1 MSPKP
6 TDNIRQACLQQLES
20 DLFLGAKSLPFD
32 KENIPRPAA
41 STDASSNSPKTA
53 AEPGDS
59 YSQSPPASNA
69 LLMPEAIQ
77 PNAMTA
83 EQKRQALAALEGE
96 VKNCQKCPLS
106 KTRTNVVFGQGN
118 PSAELVFVGEAPG
131 YYEDQQGLPFVGRA
145 GKLLDDILTRGMGL
159 SRDDVYICNVLKC
172 RPPENRDPGSDEMVC
187 CLPFLERQLE
197 IIAPK
202 VICCLGR
209 IAAQCLLNTKAPM
222 KELRGHW
229 HSYRG
234 IKTMVT
240 YHTAYLLRNPAD
252 KKKSWMDIQQVM
264 AELGL
269 NRPK

>member
-1 MSPKP
+1 MS
-6 TDNIRQACLQQLES
+6 NIRQACIQQLES

-32 KENIPRPAA
+32 RDNIPRPVA
-41 STDASSNSPKTA
+41 SADASSNSSRAA

-59 YSQSPPASNA
+59 YSQSPSLSSS
-69 LLMPEAIQ
+69 LLIQEAIQ

-83 EQKRQALAALEGE
+83 EQKCQALQALEEE

-106 KTRTNVVFGQGN
+106 RTRTNVVFGQGN
-118 PSAELVFVGEAPG
+118 PNAELVFVCEAPG

-145 GKLLDDILTRGMGL
+145 GKLLDDILTKGMGL
-159 SRDDVYICNVLKC
+159 SRNDVYICNVLKC

-269 NRPK
+269 KRPK

>member
-1 MSPKP
+1 MCPRP
-6 TDNIRQACLQQLES
+6 ARNLRQACIQQLES
-20 DLFLGAKSLPFD
+20 DLFLGAKALPLD
-32 KENIPRPAA
+32 RDNVPSPAA
-41 STDASSNSPKTA
+41 PLLQEATAIRSDA
-53 AEPGDS
+53 
-59 YSQSPPASNA
+59 
-69 LLMPEAIQ
+69 L
-77 PNAMTA
+77 TA
-83 EQKRQALAALEGE
+83 EQKRQALDALEAE
-96 VKNCQKCPLS
+96 VKNCQKCPLA

-145 GKLLDDILTRGMGL
+145 GKLLDDILTKGMGL
-159 SRDDVYICNVLKC
+159 NRNDVYICNVLKC
-172 RPPENRDPGSDEMVC
+172 RPPQNRDPGSSEMVC
-187 CLPFLERQLE
+187 CQPYLERQLE

-209 IAAQCLLNTKAPM
+209 IASQCLLETKAPM

-229 HSYRG
+229 HNYRG

-269 NRPK
+269 KRPSSG